1 MNLPIAPVIAA
12 LLGIAAATGALVV
25 PGATLES
32 LVMASGL
39 PAVIAAAEPP
49 LGWTA
54 RALFALGLGATVAAF
69 SWLALFVLI
78 GSRGMILR
86 TGREDEEVDEHALTT
101 PVLRRADAHP
111 DAPPRPPLF
120 AMRDLGTPFL
130 EVCAEDAEQGLKI
143 GKPAEEAPRPIAV
156 TAEAPAP
163 TAERPAAAPVLAPE
177 PQPVPAPAPA
187 PVAAAAPEPVERALP
202 QDFSQPLAAFDPN
215 AIPDVPLPPPV
226 KLSPLRA
233 KPRPQV
239 RERFEVFEL
248 TPPVRPLAA
257 APAPAEERIMRPE
270 TEASVHALLERLER
284 GMVRNGLAT
293 GSEAEPAPSA
303 PPFVERRQHGRGLE
317 DALVTLRNLAR
328 RA

>member
-1 MNLPIAPVIAA
+1 MNLPLAPVLAT
-12 LLGIAAATGALVV
+12 LLGVAAAAAALVV

-32 LVMASGL
+32 MVMASGL

-49 LGWTA
+49 LGTTA
-54 RALFALGLGATVAAF
+54 RALLALGAGGVVAGF

-78 GSRGMILR
+78 GSRGITL
-86 TGREDEEVDEHALTT
+86 GVEAEADESDEYLLNT

-130 EVCAEDAEQGLKI
+130 EVCAEQAEEGLKI
-143 GKPAEEAPRPIAV
+143 GRA
-156 TAEAPAP
+156 AEASLVPQ
-163 TAERPAAAPVLAPE
+163 APVAVRPAPE
-177 PQPVPAPAPA
+177 PEVAPA
-187 PVAAAAPEPVERALP
+187 PVVVPEPEPAERALP
-202 QDFSQPLAAFDPN
+202 QDFSQPLAAFDPH

-233 KPRPQV
+233 KPQPEI
-239 RERFEVFEL
+239 RERFEIFEL
-248 TPPVRPLAA
+248 TPPVRPSVDV
-257 APAPAEERIMRPE
+257 PAPAEAPVTAPVMTEEPIMRPE

-284 GMVRNGLAT
+284 GMIRHGLASGRET
-293 GSEAEPAPSA
+293 GPAPA
-303 PPFVERRQHGRGLE
+303 PAPERVERRQRERGLE

-328 RA
+328 QA

>member
-1 MNLPIAPVIAA
+1 MNLPIAPVIAV
-12 LLGIAAATGALVV
+12 LLGIAAGTVALVV

-54 RALFALGLGATVAAF
+54 RALFAVGLGGTVAGFA
-69 SWLALFVLI
+69 WLASFVLI
-78 GSRGMILR
+78 GSRGVTLHAAR
-86 TGREDEEVDEHALTT
+86 KRDAADEYLLTT

-130 EVCAEDAEQGLKI
+130 EVCAEE
-143 GKPAEEAPRPIAV
+143 AEEGLRIGRVAESAPRPIV
-156 TAEAPAP
+156 TAAEAPAP
-163 TAERPAAAPVLAPE
+163 ESE
-177 PQPVPAPAPA
+177 PMPAPAPA
-187 PVAAAAPEPVERALP
+187 TAAAPEPVERALP

-226 KLSPLRA
+226 KLSPLRP
-233 KPRPQV
+233 KPQPQV

-293 GSEAEPAPSA
+293 GREAEPAPSA
-303 PPFVERRQHGRGLE
+303 PAFVERRQHERGLE